1 MINQQ
6 CQIECSIMD
15 RFSIVWDI
23 NGRLVEYKSDAN
35 NQDTQ
40 VSSENFSG
48 FRNNNGEKTDEFIK
62 IHR

>member
-35 NQDTQ
+35 NQDT
-40 VSSENFSG
+40 
-48 FRNNNGEKTDEFIK
+48 
-62 IHR
+62 